1 MCSQVAYPCGKIVV
15 KGSKQYINAVYAS
28 LHPDNT
34 KPAPRMKISEVL
46 EEDTYV
52 IEICVSNNLLNAVRT
67 LRSTIDELL
76 GLLEVIDSI
85 EAYSSMGSG
94 FMESDTSMNS
104 VN

>member
-28 LHPDNT
+28 LHPDNI
-34 KPAPRMKISEVL
+34 KPAPRMKIGEVL
-46 EEDTYV
+46 KEDTYV
-52 IEICVSNNLLNAVRT
+52 IEICVSNDLLNALRT

-94 FMESDTSMNS
+94 SMESNTSMNR